1 MEKFYSVK
9 LELVFKKFMNRPQFY
24 FEEGMKK
31 KQKAPTE
38 ITKRQYNC
46 TGNFKKKKTA
56 ICPVCQKEKD
66 KLTTDHNG
74 NEMCSVCF
82 INSL

>member
-1 MEKFYSVK
+1 
-9 LELVFKKFMNRPQFY
+9 MNRPQFY

-38 ITKRQYNC
+38 ITKKQYNC
-46 TGNFKKKKTA
+46 TGNFKKKRVRV
-56 ICPVCQKEKD
+56 CPICQKEKD
-66 KLTTDHNG
+66 RLTTDHQG
-74 NEMCSVCF
+74 NEMCGTCF